1 MKRIRFKKD
10 GTNDIIIG
18 NTRYQAKTLDQL
30 LNITTAFY
38 AKVDD
43 EDKDGNYI
51 IVDGPTREWFNYK
64 GFTYIEKTYGW

>member
-10 GTNDIIIG
+10 GTNDIMIG
-18 NTRYQAKTLDQL
+18 RTRYQAKTLDQL

-38 AKVDD
+38 AKVED
-43 EDKDGNYI
+43 EDKDGNTI
-51 IVDGPTREWFNYK
+51 IVDGPTTKWFNYK